1 MKKVSI
7 VTVNYNNREGLTQ
20 TIESVKRQ
28 TFNEYEYIVID
39 GGSDDGSKDI
49 LLRYSSMFS
58 YWCSE
63 RDGGIYFGMNKGL
76 EHASGDYVIFLN
88 SGDRFVDSKVLER
101 IFSNTDYTEDL
112 IVGRQLHIM
121 KSGRRSKS
129 RRIRSEEVNGMF
141 FFGNTLPHQCTFI
154 KVQLFSDLGG
164 GYNTDYKIVSDWIFW
179 YRAVT
184 ERNATIRSVDTL
196 ISIMQPGGVS
206 ASTERRRSEVARFL
220 MSRIDKFTEKDW
232 REIVE
237 RCHRSYQLTCATR
250 SGLGRLLVKIA
261 KFINK

>member
-7 VTVNYNNREGLTQ
+7 VTVNYNNREGLIQ

-28 TFNEYEYIVID
+28 TFNDYEYIVID
-39 GGSDDGSKDI
+39 GGSDDGSRDI
-49 LLRYSSMFS
+49 LEKNSSLFS

-63 RDGGIYFGMNKGL
+63 RDGGIYYGMNKGL
-76 EHASGDYVIFLN
+76 SRVTGVYVLFLN
-88 SGDRFVDSKVLER
+88 SGDCFVNNKVLER
-101 IFSNTDYTEDL
+101 VFGNADYTEDL

-129 RRIRSEEVNGMF
+129 RRIRPEEIDGMF

-154 KVQLFSDLGG
+154 KSLLFCKLGE
-164 GYNTDYKIVSDWIFW
+164 YCTDYKIVSDWIFW

-184 ERNATIRSVDTL
+184 EQNVTIKSVDIL
-196 ISIMQPGGVS
+196 ISIMQPNGISISPDG
-206 ASTERRRSEVARFL
+206 RQSEVIRFL
-220 MSRIDKFTEKDW
+220 MSRKDEFTVNDW

-237 RCHRSYQLTCATR
+237 RCNKAYQLTCATR
-250 SGLGRLLVKIA
+250 SKLGRLLVRIA

>member
-7 VTVNYNNREGLTQ
+7 VTVNYNNREGLIQ

-28 TFNEYEYIVID
+28 TFNDYEYIVID
-39 GGSDDGSKDI
+39 GGSDDGSRDI
-49 LLRYSSMFS
+49 LERNSSLFS

-63 RDGGIYFGMNKGL
+63 RDGGIYYGMNKGL
-76 EHASGDYVIFLN
+76 SHVTGEYVLFLN
-88 SGDRFVDSKVLER
+88 SGDCFVNHKVLER
-101 IFSNTDYTEDL
+101 VFSNTDQTEDL

-129 RRIRSEEVNGMF
+129 RRIRPEEIDGMF

-154 KVQLFSDLGG
+154 KSQLFNKLW
-164 GYNTDYKIVSDWIFW
+164 GYCTEYKIISDWIFW

-184 ERNATIRSVDTL
+184 EQNATIRCVDVL
-196 ISIMQPGGVS
+196 ISIMQPNGI
-206 ASTERRRSEVARFL
+206 STSPDGRRSEVVRFL
-220 MSRIDKFTEKDW
+220 MSRKDKFTVNDW

-237 RCHRSYQLTCATR
+237 RCHKAYQLTCATR
-250 SGLGRLLVKIA
+250 SKLGRLLVRIA
-261 KFINK
+261 KFISK